1 MKRITNPMQEVAVDI
16 LTRISFVKNIVELD
30 EIFKYVY
37 EKYQL
42 HDDPFTH
49 LPCTNKEYGEL
60 CEEYGRQKFEE
71 YWGYPCDY

>member
-16 LTRISFVKNIVELD
+16 LTRISFIKNIDEL
-30 EIFKYVY
+30 
-37 EKYQL
+37 
-42 HDDPFTH
+42 DDPFTH
-49 LPCTNKEYGEL
+49 LPCTSKEYGEL